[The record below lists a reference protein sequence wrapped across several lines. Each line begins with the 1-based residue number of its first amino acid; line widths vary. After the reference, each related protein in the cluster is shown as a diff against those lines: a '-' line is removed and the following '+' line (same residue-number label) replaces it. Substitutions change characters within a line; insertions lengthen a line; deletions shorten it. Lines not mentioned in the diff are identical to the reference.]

1 MLASITS
8 DTANLC
14 IPPHNVHHTYTK
26 IEITSNILL
35 PMHRRFLQL
44 SILIVMLERVAVAV
58 ATQLRFNMHDALLL
72 FMGGGISED
81 EIHIFECL
89 YI

>member
-1 MLASITS
+1 MLAFTS
-8 DTANLC
+8 DTANLF
-14 IPPHNVHHTYTK
+14 IPPTVHHTYIHQ

-35 PMHRRFLQL
+35 PMQRRFLQL

-81 EIHIFECL
+81 EVHIFECL